1 MGTYLYKGKTAT
13 GKEEQGVLEA
23 PSKEEAQKLLRDR
36 RMQVKEL
43 KYIGEKATLFS
54 PLVALY
60 KYYFQRISIK
70 DKVFFTRQ
78 IATIINAGIPLLK
91 ALYIQKQQTRNKRFC
106 VIIEEL
112 IADLEGGISLS
123 ESIAKHPDVF
133 DTFYLSLVRAGE
145 VSGSVDESLRR
156 LADQLEGNYKLLGK
170 LKSALVLPSFIFVA
184 MIGVVV
190 LMLVYVVPQLS
201 TLFTEEGVEMPLPTR
216 IMIFM
221 SNALLSYWFVIIIV
235 LFVAFSLFTYYFRTP
250 QGIALYDTLVTK
262 VPIFGPLLQK
272 IYIDRF
278 SRNLGI
284 MLEDGVP
291 ITTALNVV
299 AETMGNTHYSKSVT
313 DLIPQIEHGR
323 SLTKAT
329 SADSRFPFIAVQMI
343 NVGEESG
350 ELDAMLMKV
359 ADFLEEEIDNTVK
372 NLATLLEPL
381 VIVIMGFGVVFLA
394 VAILGPIYGLVNV
407 I

>member
-1 MGTYLYKGKTAT
+1 LSGLLSVKFCLNGAGDDKKRDGKNVD
-13 GKEEQGVLEA
+13 VLH
-23 PSKEEAQKLLRDR
+23 
-36 RMQVKEL
+36 
-43 KYIGEKATLFS
+43 
-54 PLVALY
+54 
-60 KYYFQRISIK
+60 
-70 DKVFFTRQ
+70 
-78 IATIINAGIPLLK
+78 
-91 ALYIQKQQTRNKRFC
+91 
-106 VIIEEL
+106 
-112 IADLEGGISLS
+112 GGI
-123 ESIAKHPDVF
+123 I
-133 DTFYLSLVRAGE
+133 
-145 VSGSVDESLRR
+145 
-156 LADQLEGNYKLLGK
+156 
-170 LKSALVLPSFIFVA
+170 VA
-184 MIGVVV
+184 
-190 LMLVYVVPQLS
+190 
-201 TLFTEEGVEMPLPTR
+201 
-216 IMIFM
+216 
-221 SNALLSYWFVIIIV
+221 V
-235 LFVAFSLFTYYFRTP
+235 LFVGLSSLAYYLRTP
-250 QGIALYDTLVTK
+250 QGIALYDNLVTK
-262 VPIFGPLLQK
+262 TPIFGSLLQK

-299 AETMGNTHYSKSVT
+299 AETMGNIHYSKSIT

-350 ELDAMLMKV
+350 ELDTMLMKV

-381 VIVIMGFGVVFLA
+381 VIVMMGFGVVFLA